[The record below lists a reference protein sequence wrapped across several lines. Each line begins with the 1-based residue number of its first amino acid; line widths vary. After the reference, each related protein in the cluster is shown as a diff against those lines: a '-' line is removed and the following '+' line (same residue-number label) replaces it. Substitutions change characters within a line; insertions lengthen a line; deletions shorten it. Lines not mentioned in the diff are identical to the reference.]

1 MINMDHLRA
10 ARKAK
15 GFTQEKMAGL
25 ISVSRQAYST
35 YETGTRDPDTQTLFL
50 IANVLGVSV
59 DYLLD
64 KKQQAQNSSTRLIPL
79 LGTVPAGTPIEAI
92 EDIEDYID
100 IYPRFVKHGELFAL
114 RVQGDSMEPDL
125 HHGDIVIIE
134 KQEFVENGDVAVVR
148 VNGEDVTLKRVKLTA
163 RGLMLI
169 PSNPAYD
176 PVYFDSDQIATLPVT
191 IIGKVIELRR
201 RM

>member
-1 MINMDHLRA
+1 MEHLRTI
-10 ARKAK
+10 REQRNLSQKDVAK
-15 GFTQEKMAGL
+15 YLG
-25 ISVSRQAYST
+25 ISSQAYGY
-35 YETGTRDPDTQTLFL
+35 YERGERSPGAGNLRKL
-50 IANVLGVSV
+50 ANFFDVSV
-59 DYLLD
+59 DFLLGRELIKD
-64 KKQQAQNSSTRLIPL
+64 EPNRLIPL

-92 EDIEDYID
+92 EDIEEYID
-100 IYPRFVKHGELFAL
+100 IYPRLVKHGELFAL

-125 HHGDIVIIE
+125 RNGDIVIIE
-134 KQEFVENGDVAVVR
+134 KQEFVDNGDVAVVR

-163 RGLMLI
+163 KGLMLI

-201 RM
+201 RL

>member
-1 MINMDHLRA
+1 MENLRV
-10 ARKAK
+10 ARKHRNM
-15 GFTQEKMAGL
+15 TQLQVASHLG
-25 ISVSRQAYST
+25 ISRSAYSH
-35 YETGTRDPDTQTLFL
+35 YETGFRDPDTDNLIRLADLF
-50 IANVLGVSV
+50 GVSV
-59 DYLLD
+59 EFLLGIED
-64 KKQQAQNSSTRLIPL
+64 HQGSDPMVNRIPL
-79 LGTVPAGTPIEAI
+79 LGSVPAGMPIEAI
-92 EDIEDYID
+92 EDIEAYID

-114 RVQGDSMEPDL
+114 HVQGDSMEPDL
-125 HHGDIVIIE
+125 HNGDIVIIE

-163 RGLMLI
+163 KGLMLI

-176 PVYFDSDQIATLPVT
+176 PVYFDSDQIAALPVT

>member
-1 MINMDHLRA
+1 MENLRV
-10 ARKAK
+10 ARKHRNM
-15 GFTQEKMAGL
+15 TQLQVANYLG
-25 ISVSRQAYST
+25 ISRSAYSH
-35 YETGTRDPDTQTLFL
+35 YETGFRDPDTDNL
-50 IANVLGVSV
+50 IRLADFLGVSV
-59 DYLLD
+59 EFLLGVGEHRSSDPMVD
-64 KKQQAQNSSTRLIPL
+64 KIPL
-79 LGTVPAGTPIEAI
+79 LGSVPAGTPIEAI
-92 EDIEDYID
+92 EDIEEYID

-163 RGLMLI
+163 KGLMLI

-176 PVYFDSDQIATLPVT
+176 PVYFDSDQIASLPVT